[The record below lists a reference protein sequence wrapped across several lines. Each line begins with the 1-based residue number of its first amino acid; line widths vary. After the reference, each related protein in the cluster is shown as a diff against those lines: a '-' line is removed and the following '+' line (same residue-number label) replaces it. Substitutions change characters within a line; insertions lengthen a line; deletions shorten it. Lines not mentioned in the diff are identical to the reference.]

1 MCKSLSLRFLSVWLL
16 AAGLSA
22 QMSALAAVQDCPTA
36 QSGKLGF
43 VVERGDLQKSEVFH
57 EDDGI
62 VLSVMRYNGTMLL
75 ERIHHEGLFELERLD
90 RGVKTKFEP
99 QIDLK
104 TLFPLKPG
112 RNIEVKFISESNG
125 QHGTLLVQMTVKG
138 ADILYIGSC
147 KYNVLKIERSES
159 RSADPAVFVDT
170 EYYSPELKLIL
181 AREFRKS
188 NGVTNMIKYDRIYPL
203 KRAAIEDS
211 PDKPLIDRRDEGRLI
226 NSIKQMFD
234 ALGACWVPPPKGK
247 ARPGMEYTVVFA
259 FKRDG
264 ELIAPPRVTYSTH
277 DVPVEVRDS
286 YRDSVNAALKRC
298 TPMHFTES
306 MAGAIA
312 GKPIALRFIDDRI
325 VGYDSNR

>member
-1 MCKSLSLRFLSVWLL
+1 MSVL
-16 AAGLSA
+16 AAA
-22 QMSALAAVQDCPTA
+22 QDCPTA

-43 VVERGDLQKSEVFH
+43 VVERGDLQRSEVFH

-62 VLSVMRYNGTMLL
+62 VLSVMRYHGATLL
-75 ERIHHEGLFELERLD
+75 ERIQHEGLFELDRID

-104 TLFPLKPG
+104 KFFPLKPG
-112 RNIEVKFISESNG
+112 LNIEAKFNSEGNG

-138 ADILYIGSC
+138 ADILYIGAC
-147 KYNVLKIERSES
+147 KYNVLKIDRSES
-159 RSADPAVFVDT
+159 RSANPPVFVDT

-188 NGVTNMIKYDRIYPL
+188 DGGSNMVKYDRIYPL
-203 KRAAIEDS
+203 KRAETEGA
-211 PDKPLIDRRDEGRLI
+211 PKDKPATTRRDEGQLV
-226 NSIKQMFD
+226 NSIQQMFD
-234 ALGACWVPPPKGK
+234 ALGACWVPPPKGE
-247 ARPGMEYTVVFA
+247 ARQGMEYTVVFA
-259 FKRDG
+259 FRRDG

-277 DVPVEVRDS
+277 DVPVEVRES

-298 TPMHFTES
+298 TPMHFSDS

-312 GKPIALRFIDDRI
+312 GRPIAMRFIDDRI
-325 VGYDSNR
+325 VGYNSNN